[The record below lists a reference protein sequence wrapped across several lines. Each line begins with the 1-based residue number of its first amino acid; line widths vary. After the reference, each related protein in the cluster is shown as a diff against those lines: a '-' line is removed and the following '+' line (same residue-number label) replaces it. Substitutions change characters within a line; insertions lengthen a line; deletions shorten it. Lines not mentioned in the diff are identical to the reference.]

1 MQAFRSPALLLTL
14 LILGIPS
21 LAKAQG
27 YDPSQ
32 NEAQGYQA
40 LNDAGVAVD
49 PPGRV
54 ARVSVLLGNVSVEP
68 ASVNQFSAAEAN
80 LPLTTGDRIYADQA
94 ANAELQTGQLALRL
108 GQLTDL
114 TVTAMTDALAQFGL
128 AQGSV
133 HLRSFGLYQGET
145 VELDTPGVAVTVLQ
159 PGDVRVDVDPNAGTT
174 LITLFS
180 GAVDIEGNGLS
191 QQLSPGQAL
200 LVTGTNPPY
209 GQFVGR
215 ARADGLDRFSADRDN
230 LYQSSLAQE
239 SQYVDP
245 ATIGA
250 EDLAS
255 SGDWETDSDIG
266 PVWYPS
272 GVAVGWQPYV
282 YGHWT
287 WIAPWGWT
295 WVENEPWGFAPF
307 HYGRWFQRGNRWGWV
322 PGPPTIRP
330 IYSPALVVF
339 VGGTG
344 SGISAWFPLGPREVY
359 TPWYH
364 ASTVYVNR
372 VNVTNIYN
380 RNTVEVRNTYNQR
393 TVNVYANATAG
404 QQNYANRSTATVA
417 VSQANFA
424 AGRPVA
430 QSMVRVDPRQ
440 LAAAPVLPHPVVS
453 PERSMVVGPP
463 ARAVPPVQARPVL
476 TTHNGYVPTVGGPSN
491 IRSAGTFQQPA
502 GSVTMPRPGQQIV
515 RAPVVTPNETQQPAG
530 GVAMPRPV
538 QGVVRAP
545 FDRPAESQPV
555 APGRPA
561 FTPQGPRATDPQ
573 PMPPRPTET
582 PRPGPQPAAPQQP
595 APQQLYNR
603 AVPPE
608 PRPSFDQQRQAIES
622 TDPGRPL
629 SPQQLNNVRQS
640 APAGPAQRPE
650 APHPAPAS
658 APMRSTPAP
667 APAPASRPAL
677 GDHHR

>member
-1 MQAFRSPALLLTL
+1 MLDRRRHILLYSLLALCLT
-14 LILGIPS
+14 S
-21 LAKAQG
+21 AAAQG

-68 ASVNQFSAAEAN
+68 ASVNQFSAAESN
-80 LPLTTGDRIYADQA
+80 YPMTTGDRIYADQA

-159 PGDVRVDVDPNAGTT
+159 PGDVRIDVDPNAGTT
-174 LITLFS
+174 LVTLFS
-180 GAVDIEGNGLS
+180 GAVDVEGNGLS
-191 QQLSPGQAL
+191 QQLAPGQAL

-209 GQFVGR
+209 SQFVGR
-215 ARADGLDRFSADRDN
+215 PRADGLDRFSADRDN
-230 LYQSSLAQE
+230 LYQSSIAQE
-239 SQYVDP
+239 SQYLDP

-255 SGDWETDSDIG
+255 SGDWQSDSDYGAI
-266 PVWYPS
+266 WYPNN
-272 GVAVGWQPYV
+272 VAVGWQPYV

-359 TPWYH
+359 TPWYY

-476 TTHNGYVPTVGGPSN
+476 ATHNGYVPTVGGISN
-491 IRSAGTFQQPA
+491 IRTGGTVLNPGQPVLNPGQPAQQPA
-502 GSVTMPRPGQQIV
+502 GGAAMPRPGQGIV
-515 RAPVVTPNETQQPAG
+515 RAPADPQQPA
-530 GVAMPRPV
+530 
-538 QGVVRAP
+538 
-545 FDRPAESQPV
+545 
-555 APGRPA
+555 APGRPMVM
-561 FTPQGPRATDPQ
+561 PQGPRATDPQ
-573 PMPPRPTET
+573 PAQPRTLQT
-582 PRPGPQPAAPQQP
+582 PRTGPQDAQAPPARPQPSAAPQQP

-650 APHPAPAS
+650 APHPQPAA

>member
-1 MQAFRSPALLLTL
+1 MPASCRTLLLTTLLALGLTSPAL
-14 LILGIPS
+14 
-21 LAKAQG
+21 AQG

-40 LNDAGVAVD
+40 LNDAGIQAD
-49 PPGRV
+49 PPSRV

-68 ASVNQFSAAEAN
+68 ASVNQFSAAESN
-80 LPLTTGDRIYADQA
+80 YPMTTGDRIYADQA

-159 PGDVRVDVDPNAGTT
+159 PGDLRVDVDPNAGTT
-174 LITLFS
+174 LVTLFS
-180 GAVDIEGNGLS
+180 GSVNVEGNGLS
-191 QQLSPGQAL
+191 QQLGPGQAL
-200 LVTGTNPPY
+200 LITGTNPVS
-209 GQFVGR
+209 GQFVGLPGT
-215 ARADGLDRFSADRDN
+215 DGLDRFSADRDN

-239 SQYVDP
+239 SQYLDP

-255 SGDWETDSDIG
+255 SGDWQSDSDYGAI
-266 PVWYPS
+266 WYPS

-282 YGHWT
+282 YGHWI

-344 SGISAWFPLGPREVY
+344 TGISAWFPLGPREVY

-364 ASTVYVNR
+364 ASTIYVNR

-380 RNTVEVRNTYNQR
+380 RNIAEVRNTYNQR
-393 TVNVYANATAG
+393 TTNVYANSP
-404 QQNYANRSTATVA
+404 QNYANRSTATVA

-424 AGRPVA
+424 SIPASSPPPLSCRIRPSLRSAPWSSAPQPVPFRPCRLA
-430 QSMVRVDPRQ
+430 PCSLRIMVWSPP
-440 LAAAPVLPHPVVS
+440 LAA
-453 PERSMVVGPP
+453 
-463 ARAVPPVQARPVL
+463 
-476 TTHNGYVPTVGGPSN
+476 
-491 IRSAGTFQQPA
+491 
-502 GSVTMPRPGQQIV
+502 PR
-515 RAPVVTPNETQQPAG
+515 T
-530 GVAMPRPV
+530 
-538 QGVVRAP
+538 
-545 FDRPAESQPV
+545 
-555 APGRPA
+555 
-561 FTPQGPRATDPQ
+561 
-573 PMPPRPTET
+573 
-582 PRPGPQPAAPQQP
+582 
-595 APQQLYNR
+595 
-603 AVPPE
+603 
-608 PRPSFDQQRQAIES
+608 
-622 TDPGRPL
+622 
-629 SPQQLNNVRQS
+629 S
-640 APAGPAQRPE
+640 APAERPPPE
-650 APHPAPAS
+650 AQASSPPGAP
-658 APMRSTPAP
+658 
-667 APAPASRPAL
+667 
-677 GDHHR
+677 

>member
-1 MQAFRSPALLLTL
+1 MPASCRTLLLTTLLALGLTSPAL
-14 LILGIPS
+14 
-21 LAKAQG
+21 AQG

-40 LNDAGVAVD
+40 LNDAGIQAD
-49 PPGRV
+49 PPSRV

-68 ASVNQFSAAEAN
+68 ASVNQFSAAESN
-80 LPLTTGDRIYADQA
+80 YPMTTGDRIYADQA

-159 PGDVRVDVDPNAGTT
+159 PGDLRVDVDPNAGTT
-174 LITLFS
+174 LVTLFS
-180 GAVDIEGNGLS
+180 GSVNVEGNGLS
-191 QQLSPGQAL
+191 QQLGPGQAL
-200 LVTGTNPPY
+200 LITGTNPVS
-209 GQFVGR
+209 GQFVGLPGT
-215 ARADGLDRFSADRDN
+215 DGLDRFSADRDN

-239 SQYVDP
+239 SQYLDP

-255 SGDWETDSDIG
+255 SGDWQSDSDYGAI
-266 PVWYPS
+266 WYPS

-282 YGHWT
+282 YGHWI

-344 SGISAWFPLGPREVY
+344 TGISAWFPLGPREVY

-364 ASTVYVNR
+364 ASTIYVNR

-380 RNTVEVRNTYNQR
+380 RNIAEVRNTYNQR
-393 TVNVYANATAG
+393 TTNVYANSP
-404 QQNYANRSTATVA
+404 QNYANRSTATVA

-424 AGRPVA
+424 AGRSVA

-440 LAAAPVLPHPVVS
+440 LAAAPVLPHPSVS
-453 PERSMVVGPP
+453 PERSMVVGTP
-463 ARAVPPVQARPVL
+463 ARALPPVQARPVL
-476 TTHNGYVPTVGGPSN
+476 TTHNGVVPTVGGASN
-491 IRSAGTFQQPA
+491 LRPGGTPTPGSPGQQPA
-502 GSVTMPRPGQQIV
+502 GGAVMPRPGQGIV
-515 RAPVVTPNETQQPAG
+515 RAPVVTPSQPQQPAG
-530 GVAMPRPV
+530 GAVL
-538 QGVVRAP
+538 
-545 FDRPAESQPV
+545 
-555 APGRPA
+555 
-561 FTPQGPRATDPQ
+561 
-573 PMPPRPTET
+573 
-582 PRPGPQPAAPQQP
+582 PRPGQGIVRVQPVDPVAQQ
-595 APQQLYNR
+595 PQQLYNR
-603 AVPPE
+603 AVPPQ
-608 PRPSFDQQRQAIES
+608 PRPSFDQQRQAIEA

-640 APAGPAQRPE
+640 APAGPPERQE
-650 APHPAPAS
+650 APHPPPAA

-667 APAPASRPAL
+667 APPPAPASRPAL